1 MFIVYS
7 LKYYNI
13 VYTIDLLDLLDG
25 IDYIYY

>member
-25 IDYIYY
+25 IDYVYY